1 MKGSTSWSVVSLVTY
16 GFLESTFTLGT
27 VKLIGVILPALQHS
41 LGTSA
46 TEIGVAL
53 GLLSAFKLCSA
64 PFLACLYRRAD
75 VRFQRGLL
83 VLGSVLPTLGVITAS
98 LAGTSAQL
106 AICLAVSGLGYGMMN
121 IFGVVSLNDLAG
133 ERFGV
138 LLCVAKSGTTAGMV
152 LIPLLGDFL
161 SIVYGWTGAL
171 LITGGIISHTI
182 PVAMCIHPKTVDES
196 HQRDDAD
203 GDREDDDDTQVRGPL
218 LTGEEE
224 KVESSNDN
232 MDVCHGDVQRESMN
246 IQSKEIDISCD
257 ERKGGVRWKNCPGD
271 DDVRDQSHLNE
282 KEISRCQKDHL
293 EIASTCSSSLTPSD
307 SSLKGN
313 DANEL
318 EEESDESDCHN
329 RSCWFEECG
338 LFRDPYLALIFLAFL
353 PFGMVYGS
361 WHAFLIP
368 RAVESG
374 MSTLNA
380 IALSAAAAA
389 SNLASR
395 IVAGIYMRSF
405 DRYMDLFLL
414 LAAIN
419 VLSLTCDVIAYI
431 FPVMLVTSCLSSFS
445 LASRALLTI
454 LILRQRAPS
463 EYFHM
468 AIALDEFVG
477 GVAAMLG
484 SYLSGLIADRF
495 RSFNYSFIMLAIL
508 DSLSFLLLV
517 PVRCAHKH

>member
-1 MKGSTSWSVVSLVTY
+1 MKSPTSWSVVSLVAY

-27 VKLIGVILPALQHS
+27 VKLIGVVLPALQHS

-53 GLLSAFKLCSA
+53 GLLSAFKLC
-64 PFLACLYRRAD
+64 
-75 VRFQRGLL
+75 
-83 VLGSVLPTLGVITAS
+83 
-98 LAGTSAQL
+98 
-106 AICLAVSGLGYGMMN
+106 SGLGYGMMN

-161 SIVYGWTGAL
+161 SIAYGWTGAL

-203 GDREDDDDTQVRGPL
+203 GDREDDDDKQVRGPL

-224 KVESSNDN
+224 MVESSNDN

-246 IQSKEIDISCD
+246 IQ
-257 ERKGGVRWKNCPGD
+257 N
-271 DDVRDQSHLNE
+271 
-282 KEISRCQKDHL
+282 
-293 EIASTCSSSLTPSD
+293 SSLQ
-307 SSLKGN
+307 GN

-318 EEESDESDCHN
+318 EEESDKSDCHN
-329 RSCWFEECG
+329 RLCWFEECG

-468 AIALDEFVG
+468 AMALDEFVG

-508 DSLSFLLLV
+508 DSLSFLLLL